1 MRPLERVQR
10 TRRALAVAVVSRAML
25 LAVAAGSLAATA
37 TLFAARTSGAAGS
50 ALPWLAAIV
59 VGGAVAAVAMR
70 GWVRLTVPRVAL
82 WVEDQGPGLPE
93 MAGRSLFGRF
103 VRSADD
109 HEPEQSGT
117 GLGLWIAQS
126 IVERHGGAIESERVA
141 ERTRITLRLPLA
153 ARQPDPHPEAKA

>member
-82 WVEDQGPGLPE
+82 WVE
-93 MAGRSLFGRF
+93 
-103 VRSADD
+103 
-109 HEPEQSGT
+109 
-117 GLGLWIAQS
+117 
-126 IVERHGGAIESERVA
+126 ERVPSLEYA
-141 ERTRITLRLPLA
+141 LVTAVDPAGVGSNQPLLERAIDGVSWARETRHAI
-153 ARQPDPHPEAKA
+153 AKALAWPT